1 MEKNITIKYEHIPT
15 VKSLSDTDQKL
26 IKEAEKAVKNAYAP
40 YSKFEVGAAVLL
52 DNGEVVIG
60 NNQEN
65 IAFPSGLCAERV
77 ALFAAGANYPNQEV
91 VKLAIASKGDLVDKD
106 QFLSPCG
113 ACRQVMA
120 EVSMRQDK
128 SFEIMI
134 LNNDG
139 SILIFKEIKDLL
151 PFIFGQ

>member
-40 YSKFEVGAAVLL
+40 YSKFKVGAAVLL